1 MTGTI
6 KTIVQGKPFGFIK
19 VEGRDKDL
27 FFHKNDM
34 KRAEGEDPMPLFS
47 GLNVGDMVEFE
58 VAETEKG
65 PSAKNVVKA

>member
-6 KTIVQGKPFGFIK
+6 KTIVVGKPFGFIK

-27 FFHKNDM
+27 FFHANDM
-34 KRAEGEDPMPLFS
+34 KREAGDDAMPLFS
-47 GLNVGDMVEFE
+47 ALQQGDTVDFE

-65 PSAKNVVKA
+65 PSARNVAKM